1 MFVIMLIFC
10 EVTYPKKLWE
20 KNWSSLAEGIQHR
33 ERKRMSNLHLELTE
47 TQIKNLTLVDIEE
60 LMKRNGRTLAEFPSM
75 PIPEKEKEYAYKNK
89 LIDEELDYDKEK
101 LRTQH
106 ISLKKG
112 LNSVQRE
119 IFDAVSK
126 SIEEGNGGLFFVY
139 GSGGTG
145 KTYLWNT
152 IITGLRAKSKIVL
165 AVASSGIASLLLPGG
180 RTAHSRFKIPIT
192 LEDNSTCDVSHGTQ
206 LAGLI
211 CKAEIIIW
219 DEAPM
224 IHRHAFE
231 ALERTVR
238 DLMNPSKDKTK
249 EKLFG
254 GKTLLLGGDF
264 RQILPVIR
272 GGSRENIVDSSI
284 SRSKLW
290 KHFHVFQL
298 SENMRLLKGNCTS
311 AEKQTISKFGKWILD
326 LGDGKLPEKAVE
338 GEDEDPTWINIPDD
352 LLIKADEN
360 PIETIVDVV
369 YSELIVRFKDK
380 NYLRERCI
388 LAPKN
393 ETVDHINDYVVFML
407 PGEEHIF
414 LSSDSISPQSYNFE
428 NAELLYNQEYLNS
441 QKLSGVPNHVIRLKL
456 HVPIMLTRNINPSAG
471 LCNGIRLIVTKI
483 CARTIQTLIITGSG
497 AGRSACIPRIVIQ
510 PTETHLPFILRRV

>member
-10 EVTYPKKLWE
+10 EVTNPKKLWE
-20 KNWSSLAEGIQHR
+20 KNWSLLAEGIQHP
-33 ERKRMSNLHLELTE
+33 ERKRRHNLHLELTE
-47 TQIKNLTLVDIEE
+47 AQLKNLTLVDIEE
-60 LMKRNGRTLAEFPSM
+60 LMKRSGRTLAEFPSM

-106 ISLKKG
+106 ISLKNG

-119 IFDAVSK
+119 IFDAVSQ
-126 SIEEGNGGLFFVY
+126 SIEQGNGGLFFVH

-152 IITGLRAKSKIVL
+152 IITGLRAKSKVVL

-211 CKAEIIIW
+211 CKAKIIIW

-249 EKLFG
+249 
-254 GKTLLLGGDF
+254 
-264 RQILPVIR
+264 
-272 GGSRENIVDSSI
+272 
-284 SRSKLW
+284 
-290 KHFHVFQL
+290 
-298 SENMRLLKGNCTS
+298 
-311 AEKQTISKFGKWILD
+311 
-326 LGDGKLPEKAVE
+326 
-338 GEDEDPTWINIPDD
+338 
-352 LLIKADEN
+352 
-360 PIETIVDVV
+360 
-369 YSELIVRFKDK
+369 
-380 NYLRERCI
+380 
-388 LAPKN
+388 
-393 ETVDHINDYVVFML
+393 
-407 PGEEHIF
+407 
-414 LSSDSISPQSYNFE
+414 
-428 NAELLYNQEYLNS
+428 
-441 QKLSGVPNHVIRLKL
+441 
-456 HVPIMLTRNINPSAG
+456 
-471 LCNGIRLIVTKI
+471 
-483 CARTIQTLIITGSG
+483 
-497 AGRSACIPRIVIQ
+497 
-510 PTETHLPFILRRV
+510 